1 MSLPL
6 VLIHGYSANDRSF
19 EAWRRKLV
27 EKRNLD
33 PKTVFTV
40 DYKTLA
46 NNVGIND
53 IAEGFDRA
61 LRDDVGLDESD
72 EFDAVVH
79 STGMLVIRSWLA
91 RYADLDRPR
100 RLRHLIALA
109 PATNGSPVAH
119 KGRSWIGALV
129 KGSKDWRGPDFMEA
143 GDEVLK
149 GLELGSEFTWNLA
162 ERDLFGDGK
171 TARFKEGK
179 DSPYV
184 FTFCGDSGLGVISD
198 FATQA
203 VGTKING
210 SDGVVR
216 WAGAALNSRRLLID
230 FSRPIT
236 HGGAIEAEFKASE
249 WSNQD
254 NKLILWPGMNHSTI
268 MDKDID
274 RIIDLVCD
282 AFHVNSKADY
292 TKWNERAQE
301 AALKAATSSR
311 RKARDWQQFVI
322 RVRDELGA
330 GVKDW
335 SIGLSV
341 QHKGAKSA
349 KAIRIDDL
357 HPFGPDKSYRCLHV
371 DLQEAGIDPASDLN
385 EIEALSME
393 LNLSTNSPYVVYEHP
408 NQIDSPSRSD
418 DLASVGDGLT
428 SIKTD
433 LKPFLGPNK
442 YDFILPMPNTTTFIE
457 IIVNRS
463 PSPKTEGR
471 ELCQVRSVQP

>member
-1 MSLPL
+1 MALPL

-19 EAWRRKLV
+19 EPWRKKLI

-33 PKTVFTV
+33 PNSVFTV

-46 NNVGIND
+46 NNVSIND

-61 LRDDVGLDESD
+61 LREDIGLHESAA
-72 EFDAVVH
+72 FDAVVH
-79 STGMLVIRSWLA
+79 STGMLVIRAWLA
-91 RYADLDRPR
+91 RYAAMDRPR

-143 GDEVLK
+143 GEDVLK
-149 GLELGSEFTWNLA
+149 GLELASEFTWNLA
-162 ERDLFGDGK
+162 ERDLFGDGN
-171 TARFKEGK
+171 TARFKQGK

-184 FTFCGDSGLGVISD
+184 FTFCGDTGLGVISD

-230 FSRPIT
+230 FSRSMT
-236 HGGAIEAEFKASE
+236 RNGAGEAEFKASE

-274 RIIDLVCD
+274 KIIDLVCD
-282 AFHVNSKADY
+282 AFHVNSDADY
-292 TKWNERAQE
+292 TMWTARAQQ
-301 AALKAATSSR
+301 AAQKAANSRR

-341 QHKGAKSA
+341 QRKGARAA
-349 KAIRIDDL
+349 KAIKIDDL
-357 HPFGPDKSYRCLHV
+357 HPYGLDKSYRCLHV

-385 EIEALSME
+385 QVEALSME
-393 LNLSTNSPYVVYEHP
+393 LNLSTNSPYVLYEHP
-408 NQIDSPSRSD
+408 SRIESSSHRD
-418 DLASVGDGLT
+418 DLTSVGDGLT
-428 SIKTD
+428 SIKAD
-433 LKPFLGPNK
+433 LKPFLKPNQ
-442 YDFILPMPNTTTFIE
+442 YNFILPMPNTTTFIE

-463 PSPKTEGR
+463 PSPKAEGR
-471 ELCQVRSVQP
+471 ELCQVRSVHA